1 MNLKSYTYSSEQSQ
15 ATEKRILEVF
25 NALPYSDQL
34 HFLSEIFENAEYLFM
49 SSGVNAISH
58 GIFNREMSLRS
69 STLSEEILEKYDL
82 LYSLEQK
89 LENIGKILFEISSA
103 ETKKRY
109 DHLALK
115 NQISPASISQN

>member
-1 MNLKSYTYSSEQSQ
+1 MNLKPYKYSTEQSQ

-49 SSGVNAISH
+49 SSGVSAISH
-58 GIFNREMSLRS
+58 GLFNREMSLRS
-69 STLSEEILEKYDL
+69 STLSEEILEKSDL

-109 DHLALK
+109 DSLALK
-115 NQISPASISQN
+115 NQISPTSISQN

>member
-1 MNLKSYTYSSEQSQ
+1 MNLKPYTYSSEQSQ

-49 SSGVNAISH
+49 SSGVSAISH
-58 GIFNREMSLRS
+58 GLFNREMSLRS
-69 STLSEEILEKYDL
+69 STLSEEILEKSDL

-109 DHLALK
+109 DSLALK
-115 NQISPASISQN
+115 NQISPTSISQN